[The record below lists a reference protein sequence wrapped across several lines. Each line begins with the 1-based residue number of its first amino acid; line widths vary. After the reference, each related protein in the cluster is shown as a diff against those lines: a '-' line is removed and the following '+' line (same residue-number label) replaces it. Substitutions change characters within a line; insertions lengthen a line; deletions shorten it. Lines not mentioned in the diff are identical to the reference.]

1 MGPSL
6 IQRQCPEMQYGF
18 PVVILALPSFQTRY
32 FYSRCPAA
40 KFLKNVPER
49 SQSCSFSRYGNK
61 ATKING
67 AGTYLTRF

>member
-49 SQSCSFSRYGNK
+49 RK
-61 ATKING
+61 AALS
-67 AGTYLTRF
+67 AGTGTKPQKSMVRERI